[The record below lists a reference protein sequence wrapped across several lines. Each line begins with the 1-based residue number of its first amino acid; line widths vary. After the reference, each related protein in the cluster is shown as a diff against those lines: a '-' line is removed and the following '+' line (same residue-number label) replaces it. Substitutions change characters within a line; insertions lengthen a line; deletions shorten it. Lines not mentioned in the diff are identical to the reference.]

1 MLSDISIFCY
11 FISFSSELWFI
22 VPLPLFGVFIFINY
36 ISRSSGGIVNTMGT
50 TMRATSGA
58 GTVNT
63 PGELEVTAFSMVRV
77 AQSLV
82 CYAVLCR
89 QLFVFL
95 SLFSIKHSNSILNLD
110 FIFAWHF
117 QCSRP
122 NIAENIFS
130 YRYTSCISRFFS
142 VTF

>member
-1 MLSDISIFCY
+1 
-11 FISFSSELWFI
+11 
-22 VPLPLFGVFIFINY
+22 
-36 ISRSSGGIVNTMGT
+36 MGT

-63 PGELEVTAFSMVRV
+63 PGTLEFTAFSMVRV

-95 SLFSIKHSNSILNLD
+95 SLFILQLCSFD
-110 FIFAWHF
+110 LKLPIVIFKL
-117 QCSRP
+117 SP
-122 NIAENIFS
+122 NNIFQF
-130 YRYTSCISRFFS
+130 YWWGTMITKRKTSTFS
-142 VTF
+142 NLNVYHIRLYLLYLLMIEKYKLQI